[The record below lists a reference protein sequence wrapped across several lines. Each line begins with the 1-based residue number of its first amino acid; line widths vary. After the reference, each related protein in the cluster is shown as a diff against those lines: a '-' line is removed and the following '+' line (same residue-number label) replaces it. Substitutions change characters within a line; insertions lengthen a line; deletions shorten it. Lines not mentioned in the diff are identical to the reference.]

1 MSRMLTFS
9 GTQEVE
15 LRLEAF
21 NVLNHFNWGL
31 PVTNLGQGTFG
42 RITSQATDPRILQ
55 FGVKYAF

>member
-1 MSRMLTFS
+1 MVNFS
-9 GTQEVE
+9 GTQGVE

-31 PVTNLGQGTFG
+31 PVTNFGQGTFG
-42 RITSQATDPRILQ
+42 RITSQGTDPRILQ